1 MTAEISQDLIF
12 ACTEGASGA
21 PLDADV
27 LVDASP
33 RGPEL
38 GAQLQE
44 RPTPPAEMIPLGG
57 ASKTGGRPPGIS
69 GNSALA
75 VTCPSA
81 WWRRKSR

>member
-33 RGPEL
+33 AALSWAP
-38 GAQLQE
+38 
-44 RPTPPAEMIPLGG
+44 
-57 ASKTGGRPPGIS
+57 
-69 GNSALA
+69 NS
-75 VTCPSA
+75 
-81 WWRRKSR
+81 RRAYTAG